1 MEQERRIGRWRASHR
16 AGARETASSEHGG
29 RETGTRPKRHDQREN
44 VSAHSHT
51 THARSRVF
59 YNMASSALGAFPPTA
74 KRGPQNPADR
84 RAVAQTGHDWT
95 TAQTLEALGFPADFS
110 PADAADDLAVATFI
124 DNMPD
129 SFLDKS
135 RAKMTSILAWA
146 HALFATSTP
155 ATRDIGKFSPRGL
168 SFLEIADAT
177 RKLAPF
183 LAHGKSV
190 SDLIECV
197 GQVRSQSRVALLF
210 LSRVIVVDALL
221 AANVGAVKPSLRG
234 PDAPVGDMSFAEVVC
249 AAVREVAPELFGD
262 RSSGSPPPHV
272 DSETDESGRKE
283 AKERKRDASARSATS
298 ANANMTTTATIPR
311 APAADRVMRG
321 LPTPRTN
328 RIPTFSA
335 STRTTM
341 GSRQPSCT
349 SLGSP
354 NTPARREHKSLRFW
368 RRGSRM
374 FTTSTTSRRSRQLS
388 PRWRVVTASRRAA
401 TPTRGR

>member
-1 MEQERRIGRWRASHR
+1 M
-16 AGARETASSEHGG
+16 TASS
-29 RETGTRPKRHDQREN
+29 
-44 VSAHSHT
+44 A
-51 THARSRVF
+51 F
-59 YNMASSALGAFPPTA
+59 GAFPPTA

-183 LAHGKSV
+183 LAHHQSA

-197 GQVRSQSRVALLF
+197 GWVRSQSRVAVLF

-262 RSSGSPPPHV
+262 RSSGSPPP
-272 DSETDESGRKE
+272 RKTCRPPE
-283 AKERKRDASARSATS
+283 HPD
-298 ANANMTTTATIPR
+298 
-311 APAADRVMRG
+311 PAGMA
-321 LPTPRTN
+321 
-328 RIPTFSA
+328 
-335 STRTTM
+335 
-341 GSRQPSCT
+341 
-349 SLGSP
+349 
-354 NTPARREHKSLRFW
+354 
-368 RRGSRM
+368 
-374 FTTSTTSRRSRQLS
+374 
-388 PRWRVVTASRRAA
+388 
-401 TPTRGR
+401 